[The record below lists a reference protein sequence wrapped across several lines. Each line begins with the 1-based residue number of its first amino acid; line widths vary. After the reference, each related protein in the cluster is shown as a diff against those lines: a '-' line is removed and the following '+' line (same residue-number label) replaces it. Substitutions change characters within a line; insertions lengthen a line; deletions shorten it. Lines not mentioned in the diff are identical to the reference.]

1 MYHTGLNAKGI
12 PEDWFGMAGRYINS
26 LFVLVHHRN
35 FLEHISN
42 LRIRLSES
50 LKSHHSVINIWS
62 LLKDIRITGEWNP
75 NSGSISLEPNIPFNF
90 GGFSIN
96 RPPTVFIRV
105 PDGSD
110 SILFDLHDRSYS
122 GKSKRSFRYRSLLI
136 AIHSA
141 YRAPSVDAIYR
152 SMAGYLTFSTI
163 WLSVAQFPSG
173 QYRLI

>member
-12 PEDWFGMAGRYINS
+12 PEDWFGMAGRYINP
-26 LFVLVHHRN
+26 LYVLLHHRN

-62 LLKDIRITGEWNP
+62 LLKDIRITGELNP
-75 NSGSISLEPNIPFNF
+75 DSGSISLEPNIPFNF

-110 SILFDLHDRSYS
+110 STLFDLQDRSS
-122 GKSKRSFRYRSLLI
+122 LGKSKRLFRYRSLLV
-136 AIHSA
+136 AILTA
-141 YRAPSVDAIYR
+141 RRAPSVVAIFHF
-152 SMAGYLTFSTI
+152 MAGYLAFSTV
-163 WLSVAQFPSG
+163 WSYGHAVPE
-173 QYRLI
+173 RLT